1 MTQLPSIGK
10 PAKHALEAIGITT
23 LEQVS
28 TLDTV
33 SLLKIHGVDYKALTI
48 LEKALKDQNLAFQ
61 LPSSDDTVPQTDFAV
76 IGSLNCDNAPKRKII
91 RDYLIAAA
99 SGNLPLLNTILSDS
113 FYWIVPGKKPL
124 EGKDLFIKMILKEQ
138 KELSTLEIKSI
149 LTHGKE
155 GAAHGI
161 LTTKTGDKV
170 YFSTIFRFKNH
181 QKNAPISE
189 ITSFIIQ

>member
-10 PAKHALEAIGITT
+10 PAKHALKAIGITT

-28 TLDTV
+28 TLDKA
-33 SLLKIHGVDYKALTI
+33 SLLKIHGVGPKALTI

-113 FYWIVPGKKPL
+113 FYWIVPGKQPL
-124 EGKDLFIKMILKEQ
+124 EGKDLFIKMIRKEQ

-155 GAAHGI
+155 GSAHGV

-170 YFSTIFRFKNH
+170 YFSDIIRFKNH